1 MAFDPKNATYEH
13 AVWRDMEQAQTT
25 ENKPKP
31 PSGKRI
37 PAGICG
43 ILFGALG
50 IHKFIIG
57 QTKAGLIM
65 LLVTV
70 CTVGLAGPIMGL
82 IGFIEGIIYLT
93 KSDREFDSIYID
105 GGKAWF

>member
-1 MAFDPKNATYEH
+1 MAMDPKNATYEH
-13 AVWRDMEQAQTT
+13 AVWRDLEQSQKT

-31 PSGKRI
+31 PSGKRL

-57 QTKAGLIM
+57 QTTAGLVM

-70 CTVGLAGPIMGL
+70 LTLGIGGTVMEL
-82 IGFIEGIIYLT
+82 IGIIEGIIYLT
-93 KSDREFDSIYID
+93 KSDAEFDRIYID
-105 GGKAWF
+105 GRKAWF